1 MEVAAGLD
9 VYFEDDMKAV
19 FFERLGGAEVLQYG
33 DLPTPKPRRGEALI
47 RVRACGLN
55 HLDIWLRQRKDM
67 VLPHIAGSDVSGVI
81 EKINGLS
88 TLRVGDEVI
97 VNPAIPCGSCPRC
110 KRGEACE
117 KVKIFGAV
125 TQGGYAEYVT
135 VRVTQLYKKPK
146 NLSFVKAAAF
156 PLTFL
161 TAWHML
167 VGRVGLRKGE
177 TVFVWGA
184 SGSLG
189 TAAIQIA
196 RHLGAKVIAAARTDA
211 AAQKIK
217 KLGAHEAVVYRNGG
231 VVEAVKKL
239 THGKG
244 ADVVFESVG
253 EQTWSKSLAMLRP
266 YGRVVIAGTTSGN
279 NAMMDLGDL
288 YARQLSIFGA
298 RMGTKDEFETVLEL
312 MNSGKL
318 TPLIDSVF
326 PLKDAAKAQERMEK
340 GEHIGKIVLEVEQ

>member
-1 MEVAAGLD
+1 
-9 VYFEDDMKAV
+9 MKAV
-19 FFERLGGAEVLQYG
+19 FFEKLGGVDVLKHG
-33 DLPTPKPRRGEALI
+33 NFLKPEPHPGEALV
-47 RVRACGLN
+47 RVKACGLN
-55 HLDIWLRQRKDM
+55 HLDIWLRQRKD
-67 VLPHIAGSDVSGVI
+67 VALPHIAGSDVSGVI

-88 TLRVGDEVI
+88 TLRVGDEVVI
-97 VNPAIPCGSCPRC
+97 NPAIPCGQCPRC

-135 VRVTQLYKKPK
+135 VPVTQLYKKPK
-146 NLSFVKAAAF
+146 NLSFVEAAAF

-177 TVFVWGA
+177 TMFVWGA

-189 TAAIQIA
+189 TAAIQTA
-196 RHLGAKVIAAARTDA
+196 HYLGSRTIAAARTKA
-211 AAQKIK
+211 AAEKIRE
-217 KLGAHEAVVYRNGG
+217 LGADDIVVHTEED
-231 VVEAVKKL
+231 VVETVKKM
-239 THGKG
+239 TNGHGV
-244 ADVVFESVG
+244 DVAFESVG

-266 YGRVVIAGTTSGN
+266 YGRVVIAGSTSGN
-279 NAMMDLGDL
+279 NAMMDLSDL

-318 TPLIDSVF
+318 KPLVDSVF
-326 PLKDAAKAQERMEK
+326 PLKDAAKAQERMEQ
-340 GEHIGKIVLEVEQ
+340 GEHVGKIVLEVEQ